1 MTKFYFLIVL
11 LVFFALGCGESVEE
25 RAMEKKIEEAT
36 GGEAEVNLSENG
48 MKVTGETENGKFAFS
63 TGESI
68 EIPKDFPSDV
78 LIYSPSTAVMAMKM
92 PEGHIVSLTTTDD
105 VKAVRK
111 TYQQK
116 MKAKGWSEETS
127 MNMSGQ
133 SMLIYKKENRIA
145 SISIAQADDATQISV
160 SVATD

>member
-1 MTKFYFLIVL
+1 MTKLYFLIL
-11 LVFFALGCGESVEE
+11 LLALLALGCGESAEE

-36 GGEAEVNLSENG
+36 GGEADVNLSEDG

-78 LIYSPSTAVMAMKM
+78 LIYSPSKAVMAMKA
-92 PEGHIVSLTTTDD
+92 PEGHAVSLTTPDD
-105 VKAVRK
+105 VTEVKK
-111 TYQQK
+111 TYQRE

-127 MNMSGQ
+127 INMSGQ
-133 SMLIYKKENRIA
+133 SMLIYKKENRMANI
-145 SISIAQADDATQISV
+145 SISQADNATQISV
-160 SVATD
+160 TLATD